1 MKLEA
6 RMKNGAFKIRIAP
19 VIRSLLLCA
28 LLPAAVSGQN
38 AGGTG
43 ASITDAGAQT
53 AGEIQAQKLLEQ
65 AQHHAARG
73 NYSAALSAVH
83 EGLGIAP
90 EHPLLLQ
97 IGAQIYTARGA
108 YVLAEDCWNRLKEAD
123 PDNDQYQIGL
133 AGIYVRQGFT
143 KKAKPMLDAALKRDP
158 MSVPARFY
166 LAVVRQHE
174 GKPGEAEKLL
184 RARSSIETGQF
195 ASWIDGEYQSV
206 LRLLG
211 RRGFNEYSAI
221 ALTGSAAENEQRQ
234 KHNVS
239 EMLKKVKEH
248 IYRSSLAAEEQD
260 WLKAIEELNK
270 ARLAG
275 ATAPA
280 VYQDLARYAWMSGK
294 HEQSRG
300 LLESL
305 SARHPEQSS
314 IPSALGILCLED
326 GQTAAAVRHL
336 KAAVSADPVN
346 AEARF
351 ALACAYAQSEEIT
364 KARISLL
371 RLQRLIKKHPG
382 LEISTVPGYAEALRS
397 HAELHALLKEIFP
410 EYSQDTPDTK

>member
-1 MKLEA
+1 
-6 RMKNGAFKIRIAP
+6 MKNEAFKIRIAP
-19 VIRSLLLCA
+19 VIRSLLLCV
-28 LLPAAVSGQN
+28 LLPAAVSGQDP
-38 AGGTG
+38 AAA
-43 ASITDAGAQT
+43 ASIAMDAGEKT
-53 AGEIQAQKLLEQ
+53 AAEIQAQKHLEQ
-65 AQHHAARG
+65 AQHHTSRG
-73 NYSAALSAVH
+73 NYSAALTEVH
-83 EGLGIAP
+83 DGLSVAP
-90 EHPLLLQ
+90 QHPILLQ
-97 IGAQIYTARGA
+97 LGAQIYTARGA
-108 YVLAEDCWNRLKEAD
+108 YILAEDCWNRLKESD

-143 KKAKPMLDAALKRDP
+143 EKAEPLLDAALQRDP

-174 GKPGEAEKLL
+174 GKTGEAEKLL

-211 RRGFNEYSAI
+211 RRGFNEFSTI
-221 ALTGSAAENEQRQ
+221 ALTGSTAENEQGQ
-234 KHNVS
+234 KRNIS

-260 WLKAIEELNK
+260 WLRAIEELNR

-294 HEQSRG
+294 HEQARG
-300 LLESL
+300 LLKSL

-336 KAAVSADPVN
+336 KAAVSSDPVN

-364 KARISLL
+364 KSRISLL

-382 LEISTVPGYAEALRS
+382 LEISTVPGYAEALRG
-397 HAELHALLKEIFP
+397 HAKLHDLMKEIFP
-410 EYSQDTPDTK
+410 EEKQGEPATKSDRN